1 MGWSHSIYS
10 TYNPPI
16 SDSLLPI
23 SGGCKNFG
31 WSGRLADSKMEMMG
45 GRQTIYSAAL
55 LAAKG
60 EETGPA
66 PEPVAKPSP
75 EADESA
81 TATKAMPTPSK
92 SPLRKAG
99 RQPARPQQLPPY
111 NVVLLNDN
119 DHTYAYVVG
128 MLGSIF
134 GHPRTQAYKMAQ
146 EVDQSGRVIVWT
158 THRELAELK
167 RDQIHAFGTDN
178 AVATCSG
185 SMSALIEPAN

>member
-1 MGWSHSIYS
+1 
-10 TYNPPI
+10 
-16 SDSLLPI
+16 
-23 SGGCKNFG
+23 
-31 WSGRLADSKMEMMG
+31 
-45 GRQTIYSAAL
+45 
-55 LAAKG
+55 
-60 EETGPA
+60 
-66 PEPVAKPSP
+66 V
-75 EADESA
+75 
-81 TATKAMPTPSK
+81 
-92 SPLRKAG
+92 RKAR
-99 RQPARPQQLPPY
+99 RQPARPQQLKPY
-111 NVVLLNDN
+111 NVVLLNDD